1 VQRMKGFSERNP
13 ITIAVAGLVG
23 LAAIGLGVFY
33 SNQIIGTG
41 TTYSADFTDAG
52 GLRAGNDVRIA
63 GIKVGTIDS
72 ISLHGTKVR
81 IEFDVKDAWVGN
93 QTMAAIKIKTLLGQE
108 YIALDPQGDAAQDA
122 GSTIPTSRTTTPID
136 VVSALAGLSDTAGN
150 IDTAQLSRSFEVL
163 SDAFRDTPK
172 SVHAT
177 LTGLS
182 DLSRVISS
190 RDVKLRQLAQNTR
203 QVTST
208 LVQSNEQFATLIN
221 DGALLLQELQARSS
235 AVTSLLNGTK
245 QLATQLTVLVN
256 SNQKAIGPALQ
267 QLNKVATILVA
278 NKDNIDNALQ
288 LIGPYYSL
296 LNDAAGNGRWLDAYI
311 CGLFDSNDD
320 PILSTTVVRD
330 CAPGGGSG

>member
-1 VQRMKGFSERNP
+1 MKGFSERNP
-13 ITIAVAGLVG
+13 ITIALVGLVG
-23 LAAIGLGVFY
+23 LAVIGLGVFY

-63 GIKVGTIDS
+63 GVKVGTVDS
-72 ISLHGTKVR
+72 IALHGTKVR

-93 QTMAAIKIKTLLGQE
+93 QTTAAIKIKTLLGQE
-108 YIALDPQGDAAQDA
+108 YISLDPQGDATQDA
-122 GSTIPTSRTTTPID
+122 SATIPTSRTTTPVD
-136 VVSALAGLSDTAGN
+136 VVAALSGLSDTAGN

-182 DLSRVISS
+182 DLSKVISS
-190 RDVKLRQLAQNTR
+190 RDVKLRELAQNTR

-256 SNQKAIGPALQ
+256 NNQKAITPALR
-267 QLNKVATILVA
+267 QLNKVATILLA
-278 NKDNIDNALQ
+278 NKDNIDKALQ

-320 PILSTTVVRD
+320 PILSSTVVRD
-330 CAPGGGSG
+330 CAPGGSG